1 MESLFYRSLGL
12 ELSGPRTQRTTI
24 AVIDHYPQSQ
34 RLVLRDLVTP
44 EVGSDDPDQAIKVGM
59 EALAHDQRHYTGCAV
74 HAPLSL
80 PPALE
85 AKKKILSSSQVAKNP
100 EVKWM
105 DEMWKKIKDRPGPF
119 VPYLH
124 RPAEV
129 WLRYKAVERFGD
141 VMSFATT
148 GAALAARM
156 QYLQHQLPGPLN
168 EVFPRAVLKRL
179 AESLGIRNFVHKKY
193 SDLEHGITAR
203 EEFLIQ
209 LGMKMP
215 QLFLYDK
222 DVEKMILGVNF
233 FNAFLCA
240 LMQHLIYR
248 GEFEDRPKGY
258 PSAATWIYIPRIHT
272 NWDKVF

>member
-12 ELSGPRTQRTTI
+12 ELSGPRTQRTTV
-24 AVIDHYPQSQ
+24 AVLDHYRQSQ
-34 RLVLRDLVTP
+34 RIVLSDLETP
-44 EVGSDDPDQAIKVGM
+44 EVGSDDPDESIVNIFRTLTDGQK
-59 EALAHDQRHYTGCAV
+59 HYTGCAV

-85 AKKKILSSSQVAKNP
+85 INKKILSSAQVTKLA

-105 DEMWKKIKDRPGPF
+105 HEMWKKIKDRPGPF

-124 RPAEV
+124 RPAEI

-141 VMSFATT
+141 VMSFSTT
-148 GAALAARM
+148 GAALSARM
-156 QYLQHQLPGPLN
+156 QYLQHQLAGPLN
-168 EVFPRAVLKRL
+168 ETFPRAAVKRL
-179 AESLGIRNFVHKKY
+179 SESLGIRNFVHKKY
-193 SDLEHGITAR
+193 TDLEHGITAR

-209 LGMKMP
+209 LSMKMP

-233 FNAFLCA
+233 FNAFICA
-240 LMQHLIYR
+240 FVQHLVTR
-248 GEFEDRPKGY
+248 GEFEAPPKGY
-258 PSAATWIYIPRIHT
+258 PKNATWIYIPRIHT

>member
-12 ELSGPRTQRTTI
+12 ELSGPRTQRTTV
-24 AVIDHYPQSQ
+24 AVIDHYPQST
-34 RLVLRDLVTP
+34 RLVLSDLINP
-44 EVGSDDPDQAIKVGM
+44 ETGSDDPDESVKNQLW
-59 EALAHDQRHYTGCAV
+59 ALTSQTQQFTGCGV

-85 AKKKILSSSQVAKNP
+85 QKNKVLSSAQISKLP

-105 DEMWKKIKDRPGPF
+105 NEMWKKIKDRPGPF

-124 RPAEV
+124 RPAEI

-141 VMSFATT
+141 VMSFSTN

-156 QYLQHQLPGPLN
+156 QYLKHQIPGPLN
-168 EVFPRAVLKRL
+168 EVFPRAILKRIS
-179 AESLGIRNFVHKKY
+179 ESLGVRNFVHKKY
-193 SDLEHGITAR
+193 TDLEHGITAR

-215 QLFLYDK
+215 QLFLYEK
-222 DVEKMILGVNF
+222 DVEKMVLGVNY

-240 LMQHLIYR
+240 FMQHLIHR
-248 GEFEDRPKGY
+248 KECENPPKGY
-258 PSAATWIYIPRIHT
+258 PAKASWIYIPRIHT